1 MAIQAQS
8 ADQPTNQ
15 SKNSVRVY
23 LARHPITVTLVT
35 LAVAFVVLLTIQR
48 GQLFFPLFSSIAFP
62 VLAVLPFV
70 IITLHIP
77 TRFKVF
83 LGLLIV
89 LIMVPYLGLRDS
101 FYLELGVQIGIFAAM
116 ALGLNIVV
124 GFAGLLDLGYIAF
137 FAVGAYLWG
146 IWSSPQ
152 SNNVVVNSN
161 ALASPSLF
169 WIFLIGG
176 VALAALAGILLGLP
190 VLRLKGDYLAIV
202 TLGFGEMV
210 RVLVSNLG
218 NISSDPN
225 IKLNI
230 TNGAQ
235 GLAGIPSPPL
245 PQFIFDAVTRVVGF
259 FNIPVTNISSLTY
272 QLFFYV
278 LVLLIGI
285 AIVAITTGLENSPIG
300 RAWTA
305 IREDEVAA
313 RAMGVPLVKMK
324 LMAFAM
330 GASFAGAMGVVYAAK
345 QTFVSPESFSFNQ
358 SIFILVIVIVGGMG
372 SVRGVI
378 LGAVAVTL
386 LNLQILPNLSILLN
400 SFKSNPEVPEAV
412 QNIFKAWPNQL
423 EPAQYQRFVFG
434 IMLVL
439 MMIFRPAGILPEQR
453 RKMEIEAQMK
463 GEDHPSPPVDNDEML
478 TPIETLEPM
487 DSGESSDAS

>member
-1 MAIQAQS
+1 MAIQS
-8 ADQPTNQ
+8 QPATQPPATQPRENI
-15 SKNSVRVY
+15 RAF
-23 LARHPITVTLVT
+23 LARHPIAATLVL
-35 LAVAFVVLLTIQR
+35 LALAFITLLTINR
-48 GQLFFPLFSSIAFP
+48 NQLLFPLWSSIAFP
-62 VLAVLPFV
+62 ILAILPFL
-70 IITLHIP
+70 ILNLHIP
-77 TRFKVF
+77 TRFKVL
-83 LGLLIV
+83 LGLLVV
-89 LIMVPYLGLRDS
+89 LVMVPYLGLKDS
-101 FYLELGVQIGIFAAM
+101 FYLELGCQIGIFAAM

-146 IWSSPQ
+146 VFSSPQ
-152 SNNVVVNSN
+152 SNNVIVASN
-161 ALASPSLF
+161 ALASPALF
-169 WIFLIGG
+169 WVFLIGG
-176 VALAALAGILLGLP
+176 ILLAALAGILLGLP

-210 RVLVSNLG
+210 RVLMSNLG

-225 IKLNI
+225 VKLNI

-235 GLAGIPSPPL
+235 GLPGIASPPL
-245 PQFIFDAVTRVVGF
+245 PHFVFDAVGGLANLF
-259 FNIPVTNISSLTY
+259 GIPITNINSITY

-278 LVLLIGI
+278 LVLIIGI
-285 AIVAITTGLENSPIG
+285 IIVVIATGLENSPIG

-372 SVRGVI
+372 SIRGVI

-386 LNLQILPNLSILLN
+386 LNLEILPNLSILLN
-400 SFKSNPEVPEAV
+400 SFKSNSTVPEFI

-434 IMLVL
+434 ILLVL
-439 MMIFRPAGILPEQR
+439 MMIFRPAGILPERR

-463 GEDHPSPPVDNDEML
+463 GADEPVPHLDSPL
-478 TPIETLEPM
+478 TPLETLAPL
-487 DSGESSDAS
+487 DTPGGPSNVA